1 MEPRTTHRRVR
12 WTHILG
18 IMLLLNGMSAAATLP
33 IERQFPAPDEI
44 SDGMALVGSDL
55 WVWGVDL
62 PHTFYVL
69 DPDTGAVKASY
80 PSPAAGGITGL
91 TYDGSFVW
99 ALPVWG
105 VPSDGSYPQ
114 LMAKISAIDGSV
126 ISYYDVPIG
135 SPQGITYDGQY
146 LWVCGTADGDSR
158 IISLDPITMQAQSAF
173 HLPVE
178 SPKDLAWD
186 GVNLWMG
193 ASDWL
198 GPDIGWRGS
207 ILQLD
212 PVTGAILATFD
223 TPGAAAVGLAWSNGL
238 LYVSDPVLDT
248 IFVLRVPEPA
258 SVVYFILSGIL
269 ATTLRFRGRSVLLMT
284 PKVLKPNLIQEVS

>member
-1 MEPRTTHRRVR
+1 
-12 WTHILG
+12 
-18 IMLLLNGMSAAATLP
+18 MLLLDGMSAAATLP
-33 IERQFPAPDEI
+33 IERQFPAPDEM
-44 SDGMALVGSDL
+44 SDGMAIVGSDL

-69 DPDTGAVKASY
+69 DPEGGAVKASY
-80 PSPAAGGITGL
+80 PSPPTGGTTGL
-91 TYDGSFVW
+91 AYDGVS
-99 ALPVWG
+99 LWG
-105 VPSDGSYPQ
+105 VSAYGAYLPF
-114 LMAKISAIDGSV
+114 MAKFSPIDGSV
-126 ISYYDVPIG
+126 ISYYDVPIR

-146 LWVCGTADGDSR
+146 LWVCGTEDGDSR
-158 IISLDPITMQAQSAF
+158 VISLDPITMQAQSAF

-178 SPKDLAWD
+178 SPTDLAWD

-223 TPGAAAVGLAWSNGL
+223 TPGAAAVGLTWSNGL

-258 SVVYFILSGIL
+258 SVLYFIVSGIV
-269 ATTLRFRGRSVLLMT
+269 ATLLRFRDRFAQGSFVL
-284 PKVLKPNLIQEVS
+284 QE